1 MARRVSLPGVLMA
14 RLSNLLSR
22 PRWLAGRVTRFHAFL
37 LRRTR
42 GRFPARN
49 LWFAPRQRVL
59 ALTTTGRKS
68 GQERTTPLGYLRDG
82 DGFAVVASNSGLAR
96 PPAWW
101 LNLQAHP
108 EAEVDAAGERVR
120 VRGRAATPEEQ
131 ERLWARF
138 LEQFR
143 GFDGYRKFTT
153 RKIPVVLLEPVDG
166 AHGDAS
172 TS

>member
-1 MARRVSLPGVLMA
+1 MA

-22 PRWLAGRVTRFHAFL
+22 PRWLAGRVTRLHAFM

-68 GQERTTPLGYLRDG
+68 GQQRTTPLGYLRDG

-101 LNLQAHP
+101 LNLQVNP

-120 VRGRAATPEEQ
+120 VRGREATDEEQ

-153 RKIPVVLLEPVDG
+153 RKIPVVLLEPVG
-166 AHGDAS
+166 REAES
-172 TS
+172 RRS

>member
-1 MARRVSLPGVLMA
+1 MRIA

-22 PRWLAGRVTRFHAFL
+22 PRWLAKRITRLHGFL

-68 GQERTTPLGYLRDG
+68 GNRRTTALGYLRDG

-101 LNLQAHP
+101 LNLEVNP
-108 EAEVDAAGERVR
+108 EAEVDVAGERVR
-120 VRGRAATPEEQ
+120 VRGREATPQEH
-131 ERLWARF
+131 ERLWPRF
-138 LEQFR
+138 LEQFP
-143 GFDGYRKFTT
+143 GFDGYRQFTT
-153 RKIPVVLLEPVDG
+153 RKIPVVLLERI
-166 AHGDAS
+166 AS
-172 TS
+172 QADSRRA